1 MIEIELIDDGKERY
15 TLQSNTSVIGRRYD
29 NNAESIRVIKPR
41 TETDSVCE
49 MYISNNGNVIDIIEV
64 KDKPIKIRD
73 VVTQYPMVKI
83 GFSFSR
89 ATDGYVKNSEAKCFY
104 LLDAIQPVGFVP
116 VDPEIKQ
123 KLDKVIQ
130 DAFVDVRWSETEQN
144 TLEFLDSSDDVSKQ
158 IELSPFVQSQS
169 DLAETDD
176 SKETFV
182 KGKST
187 KNLINEGEDG
197 TSKYATIKY
206 VEDAINLAITN
217 TLNTEV

>member
-89 ATDGYVKNSEAKCFY
+89 ADGYVKNSEAKSFY

-130 DAFVDVRWSETEQN
+130 YAFIDVRWSETEHN

-169 DLAETDD
+169 DLAETDY

-187 KNLINEGEDG
+187 KNLANEGEDG

>member
-29 NNAESIRVIKPR
+29 NNAEAIRVIKPSI
-41 TETDSVCE
+41 EADSVCE
-49 MYISNNGNVIDIIEV
+49 MYISNNDNVIDIIEV

-123 KLDKVIQ
+123 KLQCIMLSFAPPDINKRILNN
-130 DAFVDVRWSETEQN
+130 FV
-144 TLEFLDSSDDVSKQ
+144 EFLFNFRVDRN
-158 IELSPFVQSQS
+158 
-169 DLAETDD
+169 
-176 SKETFV
+176 
-182 KGKST
+182 KS
-187 KNLINEGEDG
+187 NRLDC
-197 TSKYATIKY
+197 
-206 VEDAINLAITN
+206 V
-217 TLNTEV
+217 

>member
-29 NNAESIRVIKPR
+29 NNAEAIRVIKPR
-41 TETDSVCE
+41 IEADSVCK
-49 MYISNNGNVIDIIEV
+49 MYISNNDNVIDIIEV
-64 KDKPIKIRD
+64 KDKPIKIRN
-73 VVTQYPMVKI
+73 VVTQFPMVKI

-89 ATDGYVKNSEAKCFY
+89 ADGYVKNSEAKSFY

-130 DAFVDVRWSETEQN
+130 YAFVDVRWSGTEYN

-187 KNLINEGEDG
+187 KNLANEGEDG